1 MSNKEYNNQLTKPRQ
16 IDYRNILL
24 ERAKM
29 KREKLEQERIES
41 DRRHIATYYGMTN
54 PND

>member
-1 MSNKEYNNQLTKPRQ
+1 MSLKSSNNQLTKPHQ

-29 KREKLEQERIES
+29 KREKLEREQTES
-41 DRRHIATYYGMTN
+41 DRRHVASYYGLTN
-54 PND
+54 PLD

>member
-1 MSNKEYNNQLTKPRQ
+1 MTKYYNQLTKPRQ
-16 IDYRNILL
+16 EDYRDRLIENDRL
-24 ERAKM
+24 

-41 DRRHIATYYGMTN
+41 DRRAIQSFYGGAN

>member
-1 MSNKEYNNQLTKPRQ
+1 MTNKSYNNQLTKPRQ
-16 IDYRNILL
+16 EDYRTKLIEN
-24 ERAKM
+24 ERL

-41 DRRHIATYYGMTN
+41 DRRAIQSFYGGAN